1 MSCLRLLRFGHNQVT
16 QIEEIGAV
24 LAKIGQSD
32 G

>member
-1 MSCLRLLRFGHNQVT
+1 LRDLRNEQRQCNT
-16 QIEEIGAV
+16 TDLPKL